1 MQACSGRRCDHGVLA
16 FRGHDE
22 QAATV
27 VVMIHGG
34 QLRFV
39 FRGADKT
46 TVAVS
51 DAAAAALIETI
62 SVIDGLRN
70 PQLGKADQG
79 E

>member
-1 MQACSGRRCDHGVLA
+1 M
-16 FRGHDE
+16 
-22 QAATV
+22 